1 MKRIIFAV
9 MLVVLFVLPAFASS
23 GQDMAPGGVGFGWMF
38 AGGMLALGLIAS
50 PGTLVSLQKNFNAI
64 FNKALEAMPP
74 IWPKYAMEIP
84 SGGASEDYQWLGD
97 TPAMR
102 EWLGDKFV
110 KDILGYGFSVPNKP
124 WESTIGVKRTDI
136 EDDRLGKYSIL
147 VTQLGQEGQI
157 KQDQLLSDL
166 RVAGTSTLCYDG
178 KYFYAAN
185 HVAGK
190 SGTQSNLIT
199 GAGVAIANITTDFLK
214 VRTAFRRFKTDQGKP
229 FVRQPGKLSIVCI
242 IPPDLEGVFENLAN
256 ATLISGGDNTLKGA
270 FEYIVDN
277 NLADTIDWYADFVGA
292 PIRPFVLQM
301 RERPHLVALDQP
313 DNDVVFNRAEYRYS
327 NEARFNA
334 TYGLWPYSI
343 KINNS

>member
-1 MKRIIFAV
+1 MKRILLA
-9 MLVVLFVLPAFASS
+9 VVLVAIVALPAFASA
-23 GQDMAPGGVGFGWMF
+23 GQSNSNTIGLGMLLGVGLL
-38 AGGMLALGLIAS
+38 AGGLIAS

-64 FNKALEAMPP
+64 FNEALQAMPP
-74 IWPKYAMEIP
+74 IWPKYAMKVL

-110 KDILGYGFSVPNKP
+110 KDVLGYGFNIPNKS
-124 WESTIGVKRTDI
+124 WESTIGVKRQDI
-136 EDDRLGKYSIL
+136 EDDRLGKYNIL
-147 VTQLGQEGQI
+147 VTQLAQEGQV
-157 KQDQLLSDL
+157 KQDTLLSDL
-166 RVAGTSTLCYDG
+166 RVAGTSILCYDG

-214 VRTAFRRFKTDQGKP
+214 VRAAFRKFKTDQGKP
-229 FVRQPGKLSIVCI
+229 FVRQAGKLSIVCI

-277 NLADTIDWYADFVGA
+277 NLADTIDWYADFVGGA
-292 PIRPFVLQM
+292 IKPFVMQM
-301 RERPHLVALDQP
+301 REEPHLVALDQP
-313 DNDVVFNRAEYRYS
+313 SNDVVFNRAEYRYS
-327 NEARFNA
+327 NEARFA
-334 TYGLWPYSI
+334 AAFGLWPYSV
-343 KINNS
+343 KVNNS